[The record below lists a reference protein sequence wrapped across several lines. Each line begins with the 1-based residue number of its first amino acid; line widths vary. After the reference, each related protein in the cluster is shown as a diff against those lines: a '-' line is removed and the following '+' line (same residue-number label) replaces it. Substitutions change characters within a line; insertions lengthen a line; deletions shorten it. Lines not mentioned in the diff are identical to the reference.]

1 MTVESRLQITP
12 PDLDLAALAE
22 CEGLLDVA
30 VGRVDTPVGELIVA
44 ATEKGL
50 VRASWF
56 DEEAT
61 MQELSTRVSPRIFE
75 TPTRVDPIRRQLDE
89 YFAGARRQFDVSIDW
104 VLVGEWGRK
113 ILAAAARIPYGEVS
127 TYGAVAAE
135 AGSPKAFRAAGTA
148 LGHNPVPVIVP
159 CHRVLPAGA
168 RTIGHYTGGVHI
180 KEHLLQLEGA
190 ISSPRLIDPGP

>member
-12 PDLDLAALAE
+12 PDLDFAALAE
-22 CEGLLDVA
+22 RAGLLDVA

-75 TPTRVDPIRRQLDE
+75 TPTRVDSIRRQLDE
-89 YFAGARRQFDVSIDW
+89 YFAGTRRQFDVAIDW
-104 VLVGEWGRK
+104 LLVGEWARK
-113 ILAAAARIPYGEVS
+113 VLGATARIPYGEVS

-148 LGHNPVPVIVP
+148 LGHNPVPVVVP
-159 CHRVLPAGA
+159 CHRVVPVGT
-168 RTIGHYTGGVHI
+168 RTIGQYTGGVDK
-180 KEHLLQLEGA
+180 KEFLLRLEGRVA
-190 ISSPRLIDPGP
+190 

>member
-1 MTVESRLQITP
+1 VTVEDRLHLPTP
-12 PDLDLAALAE
+12 DIDLAALAAR
-22 CEGLLDVA
+22 EGLLDVA

-56 DEEAT
+56 DEEST
-61 MQELSTRVSPRIFE
+61 MQELATRVSPRIFE

-89 YFAGARRQFDVSIDW
+89 YFAGARRQFDVTIDW
-104 VLVGEWGRK
+104 VLVGEWAHRV
-113 ILAAAARIPYGEVS
+113 LAAAARIPYGEVR
-127 TYGAVAAE
+127 TYGEVATE

-148 LGHNPVPVIVP
+148 LGHNPVPVVVP

-168 RTIGHYTGGVHI
+168 RTIGQYTGGVHI
-180 KEHLLQLEGA
+180 KEHLLHLEGA
-190 ISSPRLIDPGP
+190 I